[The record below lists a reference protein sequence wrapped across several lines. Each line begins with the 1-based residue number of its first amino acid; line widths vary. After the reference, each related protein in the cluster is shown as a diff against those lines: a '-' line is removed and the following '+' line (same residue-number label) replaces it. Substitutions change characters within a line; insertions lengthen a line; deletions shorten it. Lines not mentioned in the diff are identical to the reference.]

1 MANHR
6 SAGRARSHAEFTSKL
21 AIATEEMDES
31 QGWLKYL
38 EQSGN
43 VPSQGVSEHRRL
55 FQEASELAAILTT
68 SLSTARRRDAAERGL
83 RPRLRTR

>member
-21 AIATEEMDES
+21 SVAVEEIDEA

-38 EQSGN
+38 EQAGA
-43 VPSQGVSEHRRL
+43 VPTSATAEHARL
-55 FQEASELAAILTT
+55 YLEATELTAILTA
-68 SLSTARRRDAAERGL
+68 SVSTARKKEAADKGMRQRVLRR
-83 RPRLRTR
+83 